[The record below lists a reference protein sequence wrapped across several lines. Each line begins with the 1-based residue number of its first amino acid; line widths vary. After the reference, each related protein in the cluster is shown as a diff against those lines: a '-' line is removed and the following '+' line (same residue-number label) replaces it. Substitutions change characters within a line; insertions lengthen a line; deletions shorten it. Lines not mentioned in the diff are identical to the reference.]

1 MRICRG
7 IAKNFLEFLAANVN
21 KNVWMNQEVR
31 LKSAFRIFDVQ
42 NNGKVT
48 IVEMKAVFGS
58 FLFMDKIL
66 F

>member
-1 MRICRG
+1 LL
-7 IAKNFLEFLAANVN
+7 KFLLEFLAANVN
-21 KNVWMNQEVR
+21 KNVLLNQEER

-48 IVEMKAVFGS
+48 VVEMKAVFGS
-58 FLFMDKIL
+58 FLFVIKYC